1 MEDNMNKKTNEMPFG
16 KEENNHTEEQ
26 YNTMEQ
32 GTDIQQSI
40 QDDTN
45 VPPSTPSD
53 HENTS
58 SIEPLEVI
66 TVESSEV
73 STVEDQPQEMLLQKE
88 QHSEMENV
96 EVISSQ
102 PNVEDKMF
110 HAIPEAPKK
119 NKKRNEYAWGKYR
132 TAALLSGCLV
142 LSGIGSFGGFYLAQ
156 SMNKGVNNVS
166 YQSVI
171 RTASANDNERVTG
184 LSAKDVANIAMDS
197 VVEIRTESVQNGS
210 FMQQFI
216 SQGAGSG
223 VILSENGHI
232 VTNHH
237 VINGASKITV
247 RTKDGTEYDAKLL
260 GSDATTDLAVLK
272 IEATG
277 LKAAVLGDSE
287 KLSVGDKAYAIG
299 NPLGEL
305 GGTVTDGIISALD
318 RELTV
323 DNQPMRLLQT
333 SAAINPGN
341 SGGGLFND
349 AGELIG
355 IVNAKSSGSD
365 IEGLGF
371 AIPINSA
378 KTIIDSLLNSGYV
391 QNRAQ
396 LGVSLINISDRSS
409 AAKYGLSTP
418 GVYIAE
424 VVPSSGAH
432 NAGLQSMDRIISINE
447 KEVTTSADIKKVI
460 DESKAG
466 DVVKLQIARNEKIM
480 EVDVTLTESVPQ

>member
-1 MEDNMNKKTNEMPFG
+1 MENNMNKKANEQEENYNTI
-16 KEENNHTEEQ
+16 KEENMQ
-26 YNTMEQ
+26 Q
-32 GTDIQQSI
+32 PIQSDMDTQS
-40 QDDTN
+40 
-45 VPPSTPSD
+45 
-53 HENTS
+53 TS
-58 SIEPLEVI
+58 STQPLEVI

-73 STVEDQPQEMLLQKE
+73 SNVEDQPQETISQKE
-88 QHSEMENV
+88 QHSEIEQI
-96 EVISSQ
+96 EVTSSQ
-102 PNVEDKMF
+102 SNIENNMF
-110 HAIPEAPKK
+110 NPIPEEPKEN
-119 NKKRNEYAWGKYR
+119 NKKSDSIFGKYR
-132 TAALLSGCLV
+132 TVALLSGCLI
-142 LSGIGSFGGFYLAQ
+142 LSGIGGFSGFYLAQ
-156 SMNKGVNNVS
+156 STNKGVHNVS

-171 RTASANDNERVTG
+171 RTASTNDSERVTG

-197 VVEIRTESVQNGS
+197 VVEIRTESVQSGS
-210 FMQQFI
+210 FMRQFI

-223 VILSENGHI
+223 VILSESGHI

-237 VINGASKITV
+237 VISGASKITV
-247 RTKDGTEYDAKLL
+247 RTKDGAEYEAQLL

-272 IEATG
+272 IDATG

-378 KTIIDSLLNSGYV
+378 KSIIDSLLNAGYV

-396 LGVSLINISDRSS
+396 LGVSLVNIADNSS
-409 AAKYGLSTP
+409 AIRYGLSIP

-424 VVPSSGAH
+424 VSPSSGADK
-432 NAGLQSMDRIISINE
+432 AGLQSMDRIISING
-447 KEVTTSADIKKVI
+447 KEVTTSADIKKII
-460 DESKAG
+460 DESNVG
-466 DVVKLQIARNEKIM
+466 DVVTLQIARNEKIK
-480 EVDVTLTESVPQ
+480 EVNVTLTEAAPQ

>member
-1 MEDNMNKKTNEMPFG
+1 MENNMNKKANEQEENYNTI
-16 KEENNHTEEQ
+16 KEEN
-26 YNTMEQ
+26 M
-32 GTDIQQSI
+32 QQPM
-40 QDDTN
+40 QDDMDAK
-45 VPPSTPSD
+45 S
-53 HENTS
+53 TS
-58 SIEPLEVI
+58 STQPLEVI

-73 STVEDQPQEMLLQKE
+73 SNVEDQPQEIISQKE
-88 QHSEMENV
+88 QHSEIEQI
-96 EVISSQ
+96 EVTSSQ
-102 PNVEDKMF
+102 SNIGNNMF
-110 HAIPEAPKK
+110 NPIPEEPKESNKK
-119 NKKRNEYAWGKYR
+119 NDSIFGKYR
-132 TAALLSGCLV
+132 TVALLSGCLI
-142 LSGIGSFGGFYLAQ
+142 LSGIGGFSGFYLAQ
-156 SMNKGVNNVS
+156 STNKGVHNVS

-171 RTASANDNERVTG
+171 RTASTNDSERVTG

-197 VVEIRTESVQNGS
+197 VVEIRTESVQSGS
-210 FMQQFI
+210 FMRQFI

-223 VILSENGHI
+223 VILSEDGHI

-237 VINGASKITV
+237 VISGASKITV
-247 RTKDGTEYDAKLL
+247 RTKDGAEYEAQLL

-272 IEATG
+272 IDATG

-378 KTIIDSLLNSGYV
+378 KSIIDSLLNAGYV

-396 LGVSLINISDRSS
+396 LGVSLVNITDNSS
-409 AAKYGLSTP
+409 AIRYGLSIP

-424 VVPSSGAH
+424 VSPSSGADK
-432 NAGLQSMDRIISINE
+432 AGLQSMDRIISING
-447 KEVTTSADIKKVI
+447 KEVTTSADIKKII
-460 DESKAG
+460 DESNVG
-466 DVVKLQIARNEKIM
+466 DVVTLQIARNEKIK
-480 EVDVTLTESVPQ
+480 EVNVTLTESIPQ

>member
-1 MEDNMNKKTNEMPFG
+1 MENNMNKKANEQEENYNTI
-16 KEENNHTEEQ
+16 KEEN
-26 YNTMEQ
+26 
-32 GTDIQQSI
+32 IQQPI
-40 QDDTN
+40 QSDIDTQ
-45 VPPSTPSD
+45 STIS
-53 HENTS
+53 TQ
-58 SIEPLEVI
+58 PLEVI

-73 STVEDQPQEMLLQKE
+73 SNVEDQPQETISQKE
-88 QHSEMENV
+88 QHSETEQI
-96 EVISSQ
+96 EVTSSQ
-102 PNVEDKMF
+102 SNIENNMF
-110 HAIPEAPKK
+110 NPIPEEPRESNKK
-119 NKKRNEYAWGKYR
+119 NDSIFGKYR
-132 TAALLSGCLV
+132 TAALLSGCLI
-142 LSGIGSFGGFYLAQ
+142 LSGIGGFGGFYLAQ
-156 SMNKGVNNVS
+156 SINKGVHNVS

-171 RTASANDNERVTG
+171 RTASTNDSERVTG

-197 VVEIRTESVQNGS
+197 VVEIRTESVQSGS
-210 FMQQFI
+210 FMRQFI

-223 VILSENGHI
+223 VILSEDGHI

-237 VINGASKITV
+237 VISGASKITV
-247 RTKDGTEYDAKLL
+247 RTKDGTEYEAQLL

-272 IEATG
+272 IDAMG

-378 KTIIDSLLNSGYV
+378 KSIIDSLLNAGYV

-396 LGVSLINISDRSS
+396 LGVSLVNITDISS
-409 AAKYGLSTP
+409 AIRYGLSIP

-424 VVPSSGAH
+424 VSPSSGADR
-432 NAGLQSMDRIISINE
+432 AGLQSMDRIISING
-447 KEVTTSADIKKVI
+447 KEVTTSADIKKII
-460 DESKAG
+460 DESNVG
-466 DVVKLQIARNEKIM
+466 DVVTLQIARNEKII
-480 EVDVTLTESVPQ
+480 EVNVTLTESIPQ